1 MTATDWTSLLLP
13 IAPALVAALIAL
25 VGNHWIQNRLARR
38 IRDAEDLRRRLYEFL
53 TLVAEYWMAETR
65 DPVLE
70 ARIIA
75 VKFTVIAE
83 LGHMRGESTRL
94 RHWYSATAACRLDMI
109 DAATGGC
116 FQQQA
121 WASDPKRV
129 MIVARAMGR
138 IVRTLRAAC

>member
-13 IAPALVAALIAL
+13 LAPA
-25 VGNHWIQNRLARR
+25 
-38 IRDAEDLRRRLYEFL
+38 
-53 TLVAEYWMAETR
+53 LVAEYWMAETR

-75 VKFTVIAE
+75 AKFTVIAE
-83 LGHMRGESTRL
+83 LGHMRGESMRL
-94 RHWYSATAACRLDMI
+94 RRWYSATAACRLDMI

-121 WASDPKRV
+121 WASDPARV
-129 MIVARAMGR
+129 MIVARATGR